1 MPALAVVQPRAH
13 DLQGDRFQRAWRRD
27 AQPFIHRGKGPRKV
41 AQVLQT
47 ARLAQGDLGLRG
59 CVVQLR
65 RQRLEL
71 GQVLLLTNPVR
82 LNVEDPLA
90 S

>member
-1 MPALAVVQPRAH
+1 MIFRATASNAP
-13 DLQGDRFQRAWRRD
+13 GGAY
-27 AQPFIHRGKGPRKV
+27 AQTLIHRGKSLSKV

-47 ARLAQGDLGLRG
+47 PRLAQGDLGLGG
-59 CVVQLR
+59 CVVQQR
-65 RQRLEL
+65 RQRFKL

-82 LNVEDPLA
+82 LDVEDPLA